1 MGAKSKL
8 LNNIQSNTT
17 TAAEAQGEKID
28 SKPVEAALV
37 ESVPVVAKEV
47 TEDNA
52 VMAVDED
59 IAAMDNDTKERNTV
73 TEAEKAPVSN
83 EDSIA
88 EKREEKLIALPAVAE
103 EANARNAAIE
113 DVKAADMDKESD
125 VITEIVANIAAVR
138 EKRAAIR
145 SGGQEGRRSI

>member
-1 MGAKSKL
+1 M
-8 LNNIQSNTT
+8 
-17 TAAEAQGEKID
+17 
-28 SKPVEAALV
+28 
-37 ESVPVVAKEV
+37 AKEV

-103 EANARNAAIE
+103 EANARNAAIK
-113 DVKAADMDKESD
+113 DVQAAAMDKESD